1 MSNIFTS
8 YLKFDSAKQN
18 KQSIIGNFLVFLYL
32 IGILPLLAIPF
43 SLSFFLAAII
53 PTVLITIWGII
64 LIIAPYKFEKS
75 YYLFLGIYGVVNTYV
90 YFVSIQKM
98 LYINLEIDS
107 WGPFLFN
114 VILFILLIGG
124 MNWMNWKALYSETYY
139 KLQQKTSIPVG
150 GASLAGVSYIL
161 GQIILS
167 VVYTDSGISMLI
179 IVCLSLLS
187 LFTAFLSINIH
198 RYFFIQKNME
208 KVKKMFPEFGLPKD
222 ERYTKKNNNNK

>member
-1 MSNIFTS
+1 MTNIFTS
-8 YLKFDSAKQN
+8 YLKFDSPKQN

-43 SLSFFLAAII
+43 SLEFFLAAII

-64 LIIAPYKFEKS
+64 LIIEPYKFEKS

-98 LYINLEIDS
+98 MYINLEIDG

-124 MNWMNWKALYSETYY
+124 LNWMNWKALYSETYY
-139 KLQQKTSIPVG
+139 KLQQKRSIPVG
-150 GASLAGVSYIL
+150 WASIAGASYIL

-167 VVYTDSGISMLI
+167 VVYTDSGISILI
-179 IVCLSLLS
+179 IVCLSILS
-187 LFTAFLSINIH
+187 LFTAFLTINIH
-198 RYFFIQKNME
+198 RYFFINKNME
-208 KVKKMFPEFGLPKD
+208 KVKEMFPEFGLPLV
-222 ERYTKKNNNNK
+222 ERRRNKKKKKK